1 MLSTPLYKLPNIS
14 FSLRNFNKQKKII
27 KREKRKVKAK
37 MIKLR
42 STKKYF
48 GRSSSKL
55 SSKALKG
62 GGGADSNNNS
72 QKDLGANNNNT
83 NIGEIKWELRP
94 GGMLVQRRESG
105 QSDGEGLITIRV
117 STVSQWHHISI
128 ESTSTFGELKMIL
141 SLVSGMEPREQRLLF
156 KGKERDDKDYLHMV
170 GVRDKDK
177 VLLLQDPAI
186 KEMKLLAQPITNN
199 PCFTI
204 SV

>member
-1 MLSTPLYKLPNIS
+1 
-14 FSLRNFNKQKKII
+14 
-27 KREKRKVKAK
+27 

-42 STKKYF
+42 SKKYF

-55 SSKALKG
+55 SNSASKLKG
-62 GGGADSNNNS
+62 AD
-72 QKDLGANNNNT
+72 QKDLGGNN
-83 NIGEIKWELRP
+83 IAEIKWELRP

-105 QSDGEGLITIRV
+105 QSVGEGLITIRV
-117 STVSQWHHISI
+117 STVSQWHDISI

-141 SLVSGMEPREQRLLF
+141 SLVTGMEPREQRLLF
-156 KGKERDDKDYLHMV
+156 KGKEKDDGEYLHMA

-186 KEMKLLAQPITNN
+186 KEMKLLSLAGGQPIRN
-199 PCFTI
+199 PCQTI